1 MSDIEVYH
9 TDDSDS
15 WTQPNYT
22 AEEIQLLLSWKKK
35 EELKSLLRL
44 PYHNIMPS
52 SRQVKKPKLKRTK
65 GINCKSGLH
74 YAIAARNRR
83 CAEQKL
89 GKLLETTEG
98 REITDEELEQWD
110 RAERWIIDTGIYN
123 NIINNIYI
131 SLSN

>member
-1 MSDIEVYH
+1 MK
-9 TDDSDS
+9 
-15 WTQPNYT
+15 N
-22 AEEIQLLLSWKKK
+22 LLFIL
-35 EELKSLLRL
+35 LINLLRL

-52 SRQVKKPKLKRTK
+52 SRQVQKPKLKRTK

-83 CAEQKL
+83 CAEQTL
-89 GKLLETTEG
+89 GKLMETTEG

-123 NIINNIYI
+123 AIIRHIMVKQSIIDTIEKNTTSPKFIANTEKKKY
-131 SLSN
+131 